1 MADKTSRFI
10 QSWGKVEPII
20 RFCQMPDGARLAYA
34 VLGSGPP
41 LLQIPGW
48 LSHLEADW
56 QSVRMGE
63 EFAADFTVIRYDKR
77 GTGLSDRKISDF
89 SLEAKLRD
97 LSALVDTLELE
108 RFSVFA
114 GSEGGPLAV
123 AFAALNPRRV
133 RKLALWGCFA
143 YGRDIAGG
151 QKTREAI
158 ANLARANWP
167 LASAAMADLM
177 MPGATT
183 EAREIS
189 AARAREAAEPEVAA
203 GYLES
208 FIATDIRTLLPR
220 VTVPTLVLHSRGD
233 QLIPIEL
240 GREMAS
246 GIRGAIFEVLPGDRH
261 VATPEL
267 RQTRNLR
274 VLEFLRAE
282 DEINTDGPIRGLPVE
297 AAVELSPRERE
308 VLRLVAAGR
317 TNQQIADELVI
328 SVNTVFR
335 HVSHIFE
342 KTGVANRVEATA
354 FAHRSGLI
362 ATE

>member
-1 MADKTSRFI
+1 
-10 QSWGKVEPII
+10 VEPVI
-20 RFCQMPDGARLAYA
+20 RFCEMADGARLAYA
-34 VLGSGPP
+34 VQGSGPP
-41 LLQIPGW
+41 LIQIPGW

-77 GTGLSDRKISDF
+77 GTGLSDRTISDF

-97 LSALVDTLELE
+97 LSTLVDQLELE

-123 AFAALNPRRV
+123 AYAALNPGRV

-151 QKTREAI
+151 QKTREAL

-183 EAREIS
+183 EAREVS
-189 AARAREAAEPEVAA
+189 AARAREAAEPDVAA

-208 FIATDIRTLLPR
+208 FITTDIRELLPR
-220 VTVPTLVLHSRGD
+220 VTAPTLVLHSRGD
-233 QLIPIEL
+233 QLIPMEL

-267 RQTRNLR
+267 RQSRNLR

-282 DEINTDGPIRGLPVE
+282 DDISANSIPPAA
-297 AAVELSPRERE
+297 AAVELSPRELE
-308 VLRLVAAGR
+308 VLKLLAAGR

-328 SVNTVFR
+328 SLNTVFR

-342 KTGVANRVEATA
+342 KTGVANRAEATA

-362 ATE
+362 SNG